1 MTTIDIDHFL
11 RNDDIQ
17 QLLDAAEQA
26 GSLRAVELAEVIE
39 AHELDSL
46 EQDALMRELE
56 QRGIEVVGRAE
67 GRGAARRGAGAPAA
81 ARGRAQETTTDA
93 LQLFLR
99 EAGRHQLLTA
109 AQEVEL
115 AKKIERGD
123 AQAKQHMI
131 QANLRLVV
139 SIAKNY
145 RNQGLPFL
153 DLIQE
158 GTLGLIRAVEKFDWR
173 RGFKFSTYATWWIR
187 QAVARALADKARTIR
202 MPVHIV
208 ERLQKMN
215 RAERTLWTQLGREP
229 TLEEI
234 AEEASLPLQQAIEVR
249 AAARASTSLDQP
261 VGETED
267 AVFGDFVAG
276 DGPLPEE
283 EVEVSLRS
291 QALREALE
299 ALADR
304 ERQVVVL
311 RYGLADAEPKT
322 LEEIGR
328 RLGLTRERVRQI
340 ELDSLKRLASLREM
354 ESVGCSRSALA
365 VERQPSALPS
375 KRRAARRLRRI
386 RSTPTRVAPRRGA
399 AGRVARCPSEATS
412 AARARLEQLPA
423 ELARVGGRGG
433 RASERRVHLQQPARA
448 PRARRRAPGR
458 PSTASE
464 RSGCAITGCS
474 PCASA
479 CAASARSRSAGP
491 DERHLHQHRSP
502 CPSSCVAARILV
514 EQRAGTAS
522 ARSRAAARA
531 RAGRR
536 RARRTR
542 RGRAARARAVSGS
555 CGQTCGVAKR
565 TRVPWSAR
573 ASRQSDAPSST
584 RAARRRRPDGHDV
597 RVDSRR
603 KRLAHLASVPAG
615 WPRATS

>member
-1 MTTIDIDHFL
+1 MTTIDIDHL
-11 RNDDIQ
+11 LEHEEIR
-17 QLLDAAEQA
+17 QLLDNAEQSGALRAAEV
-26 GSLRAVELAEVIE
+26 SEIIDT
-39 AHELDSL
+39 HELDAL
-46 EQDALMRELE
+46 EQEALVRELE
-56 QRGIEVVGRAE
+56 QRGIEVADE
-67 GRGAARRGAGAPAA
+67 PKIEEPAPPPPPIP
-81 ARGRAQETTTDA
+81 QETTTDA

-123 AQAKQHMI
+123 MHAKQLMI
-131 QANLRLVV
+131 QSNLRLVV

-234 AEEASLPLQQAIEVR
+234 AEEASLPLQQALEVR

-261 VGETED
+261 VGEAED

-291 QALREALE
+291 QALKAALE
-299 ALADR
+299 ALTDR

-311 RYGLADAEPKT
+311 RYGLADSEPKT

-340 ELDSLKRLASLREM
+340 ELDSLKRLAGLREM
-354 ESVGCSRSALA
+354 ESVGL
-365 VERQPSALPS
+365 
-375 KRRAARRLRRI
+375 
-386 RSTPTRVAPRRGA
+386 
-399 AGRVARCPSEATS
+399 
-412 AARARLEQLPA
+412 
-423 ELARVGGRGG
+423 
-433 RASERRVHLQQPARA
+433 
-448 PRARRRAPGR
+448 
-458 PSTASE
+458 
-464 RSGCAITGCS
+464 
-474 PCASA
+474 
-479 CAASARSRSAGP
+479 
-491 DERHLHQHRSP
+491 
-502 CPSSCVAARILV
+502 
-514 EQRAGTAS
+514 
-522 ARSRAAARA
+522 
-531 RAGRR
+531 
-536 RARRTR
+536 
-542 RGRAARARAVSGS
+542 
-555 CGQTCGVAKR
+555 
-565 TRVPWSAR
+565 
-573 ASRQSDAPSST
+573 
-584 RAARRRRPDGHDV
+584 
-597 RVDSRR
+597 
-603 KRLAHLASVPAG
+603 
-615 WPRATS
+615 